1 MMRTQPS
8 ARRLISLETAA
19 ETASCSPKTIRRM
32 VARGQLT
39 GYRVGQ
45 RLLRVDSDELDRVLC
60 PIPTGGIYVG

>member
-8 ARRLISLETAA
+8 TRRLISLETAA
-19 ETASCSPKTIRRM
+19 ETTSCSPKTIRRM

-45 RLLRVDSDELDRVLC
+45 RLLRVDADELDRVLC
-60 PIPTGGIYVG
+60 PIPTGGSNVA

>member
-32 VARGQLT
+32 VARGDLT
-39 GYRVGQ
+39 AYRVGQ
-45 RLLRVDSDELDRVLC
+45 RLLRIDADELTRVLT
-60 PIPTGGIYVG
+60 PIPTGGINVG